1 MACSSALMVMAARS
15 VLSAAEAHE
24 ADAEL
29 QLRNQL
35 QAGYERVAGLQHT
48 ADLYRRALAEANNS
62 EMLAR
67 AMDEGFISVLE
78 YLQGIE
84 LYYDYLDRSLSADR
98 AYRRA
103 LAELEA
109 WRL

>member
-1 MACSSALMVMAARS
+1 
-15 VLSAAEAHE
+15 
-24 ADAEL
+24 
-29 QLRNQL
+29 
-35 QAGYERVAGLQHT
+35 
-48 ADLYRRALAEANNS
+48 
-62 EMLAR
+62 MLAR

-84 LYYDYLDRSLSADR
+84 LYYDYLDRSLNADR
-98 AYRRA
+98 DYRRA